1 MPVFSG
7 GSHGLDLPYPAGPPG
22 PTAESRTLAQAAGA
36 RDPGTALACP
46 PVSASRGPQAE
57 RRTGRRQAP
66 HRLRWLLPAAL
77 LAVVLAAALVR
88 AASEH
93 VPPVRARRTIAAQV
107 TLSGRP
113 PALAW
118 PQEGQA
124 AVEVEGV
131 GSLGAFG
138 GDTPVPIASVAK
150 MMTAYLT
157 LREHP
162 LSAGQ
167 SGFVIT
173 VNAVQAAEEHVRA
186 AEGQSVVPVRAG
198 ERLSERQALQALMLP
213 SANNV
218 AAMLAVHDAGSTDA
232 FVAQMNE
239 QARALGMR
247 STTYTDP
254 SGFLDTTLSTASD
267 QLKLVRAAMSIST
280 FTQIVDTS
288 AARLP
293 VSGVVHN
300 YDDLVGE
307 EGYVGVKTGS
317 DRAAGGCLAF
327 AKRVSVDGRQFMVLG
342 VVLGQRDG
350 ELIEAALGAA
360 HQLGNS
366 AAAAL
371 RVRTA
376 LPVGTRVLTLT
387 AADGQHAAARTSRPL
402 KVIGWPGLR
411 VPVTVAIHHAGV
423 SVDAGQQLARV
434 QIKGASTAA
443 IASSSLAKPSFGWRL
458 DHLF

>member
-1 MPVFSG
+1 
-7 GSHGLDLPYPAGPPG
+7 L
-22 PTAESRTLAQAAGA
+22 
-36 RDPGTALACP
+36 
-46 PVSASRGPQAE
+46 QAE
-57 RRTGRRQAP
+57 RRTSRRQASR
-66 HRLRWLLPAAL
+66 RLRWLLPAAV
-77 LAVVLAAALVR
+77 LAVILAAVLLR

-93 VPPVRARRTIAAQV
+93 VPPVRARRTLSAQV
-107 TLSGRP
+107 TLPGRP

-138 GDTPVPIASVAK
+138 GNTPVPIASVAK

-157 LREHP
+157 LRAHP

-173 VNAVQAAEEHVRA
+173 VSAAQAAEEHARA

-218 AAMLAVHDAGSTDA
+218 AAMLAVHEAGSIDE
-232 FVAQMNE
+232 FVAQMNA
-239 QARALGMR
+239 QARALRMR
-247 STTYTDP
+247 ATTYTDP

-267 QLKLVRAAMSIST
+267 QLKLVQAAMSIPT
-280 FTQIVDTS
+280 FAQIVDTS
-288 AARLP
+288 AAQLP
-293 VSGVVHN
+293 VAGVVHN

-317 DRAAGGCLAF
+317 DGPAGGCLAF
-327 AKRVSVDGRQFMVLG
+327 AKRVSVDGHRFMVLG
-342 VVLGQRDG
+342 VVLGQRHG
-350 ELIEAALGAA
+350 ELIEAALDAA

-376 LPVGTRVLTLT
+376 LPAGTGVLTLT
-387 AADGQHAAARTSRPL
+387 AADGQHAAVRTSRQL
-402 KVIGWPGLR
+402 KAIGWPGMR
-411 VPVTVAIHHAGV
+411 VPVTVAIGHAGA
-423 SVDAGQQLARV
+423 SVEKGQRLAHVR
-434 QIKGASTAA
+434 IKGAIGASTAA
-443 IASSSLAKPSFGWRL
+443 VANSALAKPSFGWRL
-458 DHLF
+458 DHLL

>member
-1 MPVFSG
+1 
-7 GSHGLDLPYPAGPPG
+7 
-22 PTAESRTLAQAAGA
+22 
-36 RDPGTALACP
+36 
-46 PVSASRGPQAE
+46 
-57 RRTGRRQAP
+57 
-66 HRLRWLLPAAL
+66 
-77 LAVVLAAALVR
+77 LAAALVR

-93 VPPVRARRTIAAQV
+93 VPPVRVRRTIAAQV
-107 TLSGRP
+107 TLPGRP

-232 FVAQMNE
+232 FVAQMNG

-247 STTYTDP
+247 SSTYTDP

-267 QLKLVRAAMSIST
+267 QLKLVQAAMSIPA
-280 FTQIVDTS
+280 FAQIVDTS

-293 VSGVVHN
+293 VAGVVHN

-327 AKRVSVDGRQFMVLG
+327 AKRVSVDGHRFMVLG

-350 ELIEAALGAA
+350 ELIEAALTAA

-376 LPVGTRVLTLT
+376 LPAGTRVLTLT
-387 AADGQHAAARTSRPL
+387 AADGRHAAARTSRPL

-411 VPVTVAIHHAGV
+411 VPVTVAIHHASV

-443 IASSSLAKPSFGWRL
+443 IASSPLAKPSFGWRL

>member
-1 MPVFSG
+1 V
-7 GSHGLDLPYPAGPPG
+7 
-22 PTAESRTLAQAAGA
+22 
-36 RDPGTALACP
+36 
-46 PVSASRGPQAE
+46 
-57 RRTGRRQAP
+57 
-66 HRLRWLLPAAL
+66 
-77 LAVVLAAALVR
+77 AAALVR

-93 VPPVRARRTIAAQV
+93 VPPVRVWRTIAGQV
-107 TLSGRP
+107 TLPGRP
-113 PALAW
+113 PVLAW

-124 AVEVEGV
+124 AAEVEGV
-131 GSLGAFG
+131 GSLGTFG
-138 GDTPVPIASVAK
+138 GQTPVPIASVAK

-173 VNAVQAAEEHVRA
+173 VSAAQVTEEHMRA

-198 ERLSERQALQALMLP
+198 ERLSEREALQALMLP

-218 AAMLAVHDAGSTDA
+218 AAMLAVHDAGSIDA
-232 FVAQMNE
+232 FVAQMNA

-247 STTYTDP
+247 ATTYTDP
-254 SGFLDTTLSTASD
+254 SGFLDTTLSTAVD
-267 QLKLVRAAMSIST
+267 QLKLVQAAMRIPA
-280 FTQIVDTS
+280 FAQIVDTS

-293 VSGVVHN
+293 VAGVVHN
-300 YDDLVGE
+300 YDDLVGK

-327 AKRVSVDGRQFMVLG
+327 AKRVSVDGHPFMVLG

-350 ELIEAALGAA
+350 ELIEAALASA
-360 HQLGNS
+360 HRLGNS
-366 AAAAL
+366 AAAAVQ
-371 RVRTA
+371 VRTA
-376 LPVGTRVLTLT
+376 LPAGTHVLTLT
-387 AADGQHAAARTSRPL
+387 AADGQRAAARTSRPL
-402 KVIGWPGLR
+402 RAIGWPGLR
-411 VPVTVAIHHAGV
+411 VPVTVAARHLGV
-423 SVDAGQQLARV
+423 SVDVGQRLARV

-443 IASSSLAKPSFGWRL
+443 IASRTLAKPSFGWRL